1 MTQQHKRPCDWDESA
16 WVRMMKYLGLPVKL
30 PEPERK
36 KS

>member
-1 MTQQHKRPCDWDESA
+1 MTQQRKRPCDWDESA
-16 WVRMMKYLGLPVKL
+16 LVKLFKDLPVKL